1 MVEENILESAEIYS
15 EIEEMEIGKEAIVG
29 FKSAKVM
36 DHLGLMTKVEY
47 DKQNKWAIIEK
58 NEIDVYSWL

>member
-1 MVEENILESAEIYS
+1 M
-15 EIEEMEIGKEAIVG
+15 GKEAMVG

-36 DHLGLMTKVEY
+36 EHLGLMTKVESE
-47 DKQNKWAIIEK
+47 KQNKWAIIEK